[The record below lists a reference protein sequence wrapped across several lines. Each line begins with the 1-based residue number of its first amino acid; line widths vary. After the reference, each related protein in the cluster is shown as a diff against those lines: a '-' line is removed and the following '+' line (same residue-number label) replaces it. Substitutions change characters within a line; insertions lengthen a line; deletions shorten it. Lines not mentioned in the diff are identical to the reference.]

1 MLLSMLSAAYLYSQ
15 MANPIYKCVNESEQ
29 ISFSQ
34 TPCKRGDKATVM
46 KQPGQRQQ
54 SSTGVPVID
63 QARAARSLPPALIGA
78 CADEVTNLKV
88 KTDQDMYSL
97 ADQYKTQI
105 SSRERIA
112 RQLSEAAASKVGQDW
127 EAELSEQRTRVEAE
141 ITNIETVARQIVEA
155 EAAKY
160 NEIRGRCASNAKS

>member
-1 MLLSMLSAAYLYSQ
+1 MLLSILSAAFLFTQ
-15 MANPIYKCVNESEQ
+15 TANPIYKCINKAGQV
-29 ISFSQ
+29 SFSQ
-34 TPCKRGDKATVM
+34 TPCKRGEKATVM

-63 QARAARSLPPALIGA
+63 QARAARSLPPALNGA

-97 ADQYKTQI
+97 ADQHKTQI

-112 RQLSEAAASKVGQDW
+112 RQLRESGESKVGQDW
-127 EAELSEQRTRVEAE
+127 QAELSQQQSRVEAE

-160 NEIRGRCASNAKS
+160 NEMRSRCTGTANR

>member
-1 MLLSMLSAAYLYSQ
+1 MLLSILASAFLFAQ
-15 MANPIYKCVNESEQ
+15 TANPIYKCINPAGQV
-29 ISFSQ
+29 SFSQ

-46 KQPGQRQQ
+46 KQAGQRQQ
-54 SSTGVPVID
+54 SSTGAAVID
-63 QARAARSLPPALIGA
+63 QARAARSLPPALSGA

-112 RQLSEAAASKVGQDW
+112 GQLREAGQSKVGADW
-127 EAELSEQRTRVEAE
+127 QAELTQQQTRVEAE
-141 ITNIETVARQIVEA
+141 IVNIETVARQIVEA

-160 NEIRGRCASNAKS
+160 LELRGRCGGQAKR

>member
-1 MLLSMLSAAYLYSQ
+1 MLLSMLSAAFLFAQ
-15 MANPIYKCVNESEQ
+15 TANPIYKCVNESEQ

-97 ADQYKTQI
+97 ADQYKVQI
-105 SSRERIA
+105 GSRARIT
-112 RQLSEAAASKVGQDW
+112 RQLREAGESKVGQDW
-127 EAELSEQRTRVEAE
+127 QAELTQQQTTVEAE

-155 EAAKY
+155 EAAKF
-160 NEIRGRCASNAKS
+160 NEMRGRCAGDSNR